1 MIVLQF
7 FYSQQHL
14 FDLVGLGFSFAVLDI
29 DPWVALPGRFVNPVA
44 AGLLAGFTKIMIA
57 DLAQITESH
66 VFWIPLHFQQDI
78 FDLDHALYSINNKT
92 IVKRGP
98 DCIHDLSGGHHNK
111 ADTILKNFLLF
122 QIVGYLKLIFE

>member
-7 FYSQQHL
+7 LYSQQHL

-44 AGLLAGFTKIMIA
+44 AGLLASFTKIMIA

-78 FDLDHALYSINNKT
+78 IDLDHSIYSINNET
-92 IVKRGP
+92 IVKGNL
-98 DCIHDLSGGHHNK
+98 DDIHDLSGG
-111 ADTILKNFLLF
+111 
-122 QIVGYLKLIFE
+122 